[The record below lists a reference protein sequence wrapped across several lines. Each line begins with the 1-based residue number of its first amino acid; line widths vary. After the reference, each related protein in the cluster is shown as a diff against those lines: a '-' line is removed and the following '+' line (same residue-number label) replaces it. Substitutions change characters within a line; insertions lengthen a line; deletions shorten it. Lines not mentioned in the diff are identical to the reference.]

1 MNKKHQFLLTI
12 DGIANISLGLILLL
26 LPFGLDELLGLP
38 QSTTYFYS
46 TILGTVILGIGIAL
60 LIERFGFVKN
70 IRGLGIAG
78 AIVINYCGGLTLL
91 IWLLFF
97 PLDIPLH
104 GYIILWIV
112 AVAVLFIGIA
122 ETITKSWKYK
132 LKKA

>member
-1 MNKKHQFLLTI
+1 MNKMHQHLLTI
-12 DGIANISLGLILLL
+12 DGIANVILGLILLL
-26 LPFGLDELLGLP
+26 YPFGFDELLGLP
-38 QSTTYFYS
+38 QSPTFFYP
-46 TILGTVILGIGIAL
+46 TILGAVIFGIGIAL

-97 PLDIPLH
+97 SLDIPLH

-112 AVAVLFIGIA
+112 AIVVLFIGIA
-122 ETITKSWKYK
+122 ETVTKSWKY
-132 LKKA
+132 